1 MSIATKPTLRF
12 LYPAVG
18 DFASIL
24 GMDQWEASMYKDAYD
39 ATITAGML
47 ETMRN
52 TSTESFMFGADS
64 WVYKIQKHM
73 EMMDDHSGSSYGI
86 TMRNV
91 ELVAKKGWEAYVD
104 IKVAAYEKRLAE
116 KKAAAAIQCLPWS
129 MPQAVLDAAAA
140 VDAAAAAAA
149 RDRADTEEAALNDAR
164 LKRRPE

>member
-1 MSIATKPTLRF
+1 MSAAVASKPTLRF

-24 GMDQWEASMYKDAYD
+24 GMDSWEASMYKDAYD

-52 TSTESFMFGADS
+52 STTESFMFGGDS

-73 EMMDDHSGSSYGI
+73 TMMDDHSGSSYGI

-91 ELVAKKGWEAYVD
+91 EAVAKEGWTAYVD
-104 IKVAAYEKRLAE
+104 MKVAAYEKRLAE
-116 KKAAAAIQCLPWS
+116 KKATAAIQGLPWS
-129 MPQAVLDAAAA
+129 TPQDVLDAAAA
-140 VDAAAAAAA
+140 ADAAA
-149 RDRADTEEAALNDAR
+149 RQRADTEEAALNDAR